1 MARRIGWGND
11 HSPMSEMGNR
21 GVIRV
26 LLVDDHAMVRQGL
39 RSILSTYPDFEIV
52 GEACNGE
59 EALRHVQTLSPS
71 VVVMDINMPKVN
83 GIEATARIKRAY
95 PHIVVVGLSV
105 NASDENRQ
113 AMTAAGATMLLT
125 KEAAVEQLYLEI
137 KASVNRRSS
146 AIH

>member
-1 MARRIGWGND
+1 MNEKGG
-11 HSPMSEMGNR
+11 G

-39 RSILSTYPDFEIV
+39 RSLLGTYPDFEIV
-52 GEACNGE
+52 GEAANGE
-59 EALRHVQTLSPS
+59 EALRFVQQLAPS

-95 PHIVVVGLSV
+95 PHVVIVGLSV
-105 NASDENRQ
+105 NASDENRS

-137 KASVNRRSS
+137 KASFNKGST